1 MELVPATQFSLEELT
16 AAYNESRVDYI
27 VPMPMNAN
35 RLGDYIHRYDVDLSA
50 SWVVVELQPPFKVTK
65 LGLAMLGVRDERAW
79 ITRMGVLPAGRRRG
93 IGGALIERLLK
104 TAAEREI
111 NTVWLEVIK
120 DNAPAHKL
128 FLKYGFTETRE
139 LLVARRPP
147 TEVIKKP
154 ELLTGVDIEKVSTLH
169 RAETLR
175 LMARRKDRPNW
186 LLETESMRNVPNLS
200 AFLIELSDG
209 GRGWVSYNA
218 SMFKLSRIY
227 VEVLSGNEAQV
238 TAAALLTLHR
248 YNRVQDAQVE
258 NLPAADPRWPG
269 FQALGYFDAFRRL
282 EMVRQDQSSQI

>member
-1 MELVPATQFSLEELT
+1 MELVPATEFSLEELT

-27 VPMPMNAN
+27 VPMPMNAS

-50 SWVVVELQPPFKVTK
+50 SWVAVEIKSPMKVTK

-79 ITRMGVLPAGRRRG
+79 ITRMGVLPAGRRQG
-93 IGGALIERLLK
+93 IGGALMKCLLES
-104 TAAEREI
+104 AADREI
-111 NTVWLEVIK
+111 RTIWLEVIK

-128 FLKYGFTETRE
+128 FSKHSFTETRE

-147 TEVIKKP
+147 TTTITHP
-154 ELLTGVDIEKVSTLH
+154 DILSGVTVDKVSTLH

-175 LMARRKDRPNW
+175 LMARRKIRPNW
-186 LLETESMRNVPNLS
+186 LVETESMRNVPNLS
-200 AFLIELSDG
+200 AFLVELSDG

-227 VEVLSGNEAQV
+227 VEVLEGDDARV

-248 YNRVQDAQVE
+248 YNRVQDAQIE
-258 NLPAADPRWPG
+258 NLPADDPRWPG
-269 FQALGYFDAFRRL
+269 FQAMGYFDAFRRI
-282 EMVRQDQSSQI
+282 EMVRHG